1 MVEPEIYELLDWL
14 TAEAAALGLTLLPEV
29 HAERGHASARWRR
42 AATGSTTS
50 RCPLLTAARAQYR
63 LGRAPS
69 APPAPSR
76 RARQF
81 TTLDTHDGIPVLP
94 GPRRRTARRRRWQPL
109 CPTASPAA
117 RTSAGCCRPPA
128 SRSTGSTRT
137 RSTSPTTRR
146 SAETRTRTC
155 WPAALQLFAPGI
167 PQVYYVGLLAGE
179 NDLAGVEA
187 TGEGRAINRRNYS
200 EPEVEDAMRRP
211 VVRRL
216 LELVRLRAGHLAFLG
231 EPEVTQEGA
240 SALSIAWRNGP
251 HRARLTGDLAAR
263 RAVVEWT
270 AADGRIARRDLT
282 SFSSAQTSPLQDPD
296 QPASSP
302 AQPGR
307 PPGLP

>member
-1 MVEPEIYELLDWL
+1 MAAVVSDCLARGGNVSRLLSPTGQPLDRFDAHQINI
-14 TAEAAALGLTLLPEV
+14 TYFSALGGDEDAYLL
-29 HAERGHASARWRR
+29 ARG
-42 AATGSTTS
+42 
-50 RCPLLTAARAQYR
+50 
-63 LGRAPS
+63 
-69 APPAPSR
+69 
-76 RARQF
+76 
-81 TTLDTHDGIPVLP
+81 
-94 GPRRRTARRRRWQPL
+94 
-109 CPTASPAA
+109 
-117 RTSAGCCRPPA
+117 
-128 SRSTGSTRT
+128 
-137 RSTSPTTRR
+137 
-146 SAETRTRTC
+146 
-155 WPAALQLFAPGI
+155 LQLFAPGI